1 MSAVWHSAGGPDP
14 PHVDDELL
22 RMRQLRGAMVG
33 GAQVAPRVHAADGIT
48 SSGPLPMAVIDISRP
63 VMTPTSS
70 FFASQREALKNA

>member
-1 MSAVWHSAGGPDP
+1 VSAVWQSAGGPDP

-33 GAQVAPRVHAADGIT
+33 GAQVAPRFHAADGIT
-48 SSGPLPMAVIDISRP
+48 SSLPMAVIDISRP
-63 VMTPTSS
+63 VMTATSS